1 MFSLC
6 HSNSKQI
13 YFYYVRI
20 NTVIIHNKKLLNLLI
35 NVQQT
40 IFFFYLDPHSCFNL
54 NKKTKIFFQTIVR
67 Y

>member
-1 MFSLC
+1 MFSLS

-40 IFFFYLDPHSCFNL
+40 IFFLLRPAFM
-54 NKKTKIFFQTIVR
+54 FQFE
-67 Y
+67 